1 MKNLEEIL
9 IVDGLG
15 ILMMVVLL
23 HTRRQNRESVWQDD
37 RIFDSMIILTMLG
50 CAIEALSFPI
60 DTAVFPG
67 ARILNYLTNS
77 LCFIDTVTIGY
88 FWCLYVD
95 LRLYRN
101 PKRTK
106 RRAKQLLPFLG
117 IDIALNLINAA
128 GWGVLFSV
136 SADNVYRRGP
146 LVSVVYVILMLY
158 FIVSI
163 VTVMRFRRNGS
174 RLRFFPVY
182 QFVVP
187 CVVGVLM
194 QWLHY
199 GIAIG
204 WTCVALA
211 FMFVQMQSHSEDLLV
226 DALSGLFNRRYLDG
240 VLRQAEKKLRAPM
253 GGILLDIND
262 FKQINDVYGHAV
274 GDRAICAMGQV
285 LSDAI
290 GEDAV
295 AIRYAGDEFIV
306 LLWNADRKRLER
318 LMERIS
324 RGIAGFNKATEEPYR
339 LSAAQGWGMLNP
351 GGSVEAFFN
360 QMDSNMYKVK
370 QQFHQD
376 EEGKRNVA
384 ETAQHAEVSFITE
397 KN

>member
-15 ILMMVVLL
+15 ILMMAVLL
-23 HTRRQNRESVWQDD
+23 NMRRNNRESVWKDD
-37 RIFDSMIILTMLG
+37 RLFDTMVILTMLG

-60 DTAVFPG
+60 DGMIFPG
-67 ARILNYLTNS
+67 ARVLNYLTNS
-77 LCFIDTVTIGY
+77 LCFIGTATIGY
-88 FWCLYVD
+88 LWCLYVD

-101 PKRTK
+101 PKRTR
-106 RRAKQLLPFLG
+106 RRAKQLFPFLG
-117 IDIALNLINAA
+117 IDIGLNLVNAA
-128 GWGVLFSV
+128 GVGVLFSV
-136 SADNVYRRGP
+136 SKDNVYQRGP
-146 LVSVVYVILMLY
+146 LVSVVYVVLMVY

-163 VTVMRFRRNGS
+163 VTVTHYRNQGT

-187 CVVGVLM
+187 CVAGVFL
-194 QWLHY
+194 QWVRY

-262 FKQINDVYGHAV
+262 FKQINDAYGHAT
-274 GDRAICAMGQV
+274 GDRAICAIGQI
-285 LSDAI
+285 LSEAI

-306 LLWNADRKRLER
+306 LLWNADRKR
-318 LMERIS
+318 MEQMMKRIDH
-324 RGIAGFNKATEEPYR
+324 RIAGFNKVTEEPYR
-339 LSAAQGWGMLNP
+339 LSAAQGCGMLTP
-351 GGSVEAFFN
+351 GGSVEEFFN
-360 QMDSNMYKVK
+360 QMDGNMYAVK
-370 QQFHQD
+370 QKFHQGEAQQD
-376 EEGKRNVA
+376 E
-384 ETAQHAEVSFITE
+384 
-397 KN
+397 